1 MCDRAGTAGGR
12 LLRAV
17 GAVLAVIALPA
28 NASASL
34 GRDTSSVD
42 ADRVRMQG
50 ALLRIVRS
58 DSFVVHEMQS
68 ASGTTVRE
76 YVSPTG
82 TVFAVAWQG
91 PWQPDLRQVL
101 GPYFGD
107 YQRALEARVGT
118 RRSRGS
124 FTIALPDLMVQM
136 TGHPRAFSGRAFV
149 PRLMPLRVQPE
160 AIR

>member
-1 MCDRAGTAGGR
+1 MGERVGPLGGW
-12 LLRAV
+12 LLRAAGV
-17 GAVLAVIALPA
+17 TLAVLTVPA
-28 NASASL
+28 NLSATL
-34 GRDTSSVD
+34 GRDSSSVD

-58 DSFVVHEMQS
+58 DTYVVHEMQS

-101 GPYFGD
+101 GPYFDD
-107 YQRALEARVGT
+107 YQRALEARAGT

-124 FTIALPDLMVQM
+124 FTIELPDLTVQV